1 MKKREK
7 RKQPTPVPNCLVIRP
22 VKQGGVSYEYLENP
36 PGQPW
41 IFRGRPTY
49 CAIQNG
55 GAELSAY
62 DPPDEIQAL
71 PDKLFRGLHWE
82 PTRRLLAYRPSLLDK
97 VNMWLGVAL
106 VGILVFIIF
115 LLISP

>member
-1 MKKREK
+1 MQK
-7 RKQPTPVPNCLVIRP
+7 RKQASPLPNCLVIRP
-22 VKQGGVSYEYLENP
+22 VNQGGVSYEYIKDP

-49 CAIQNG
+49 CATQSNG
-55 GAELSAY
+55 ALEAY
-62 DPPDEIQAL
+62 DPPDEIISL
-71 PDKLFRGLHWE
+71 PDKLYRGLHWE
-82 PTRRLLAYRPSLLDK
+82 PARRLLAYRPTMLDK

-115 LLISP
+115 LLLNP